1 VIDEDW
7 TDALAA
13 YAERL
18 HAAAGPDHHVVSA
31 LGAWLLVALCAP
43 LAATGAQAEL
53 AEVLG
58 ADPME
63 AAQFAAELLSQ
74 PHPLVASGGCGW
86 HLRSPQR

>member
-1 VIDEDW
+1 LVDQVW
-7 TDALAA
+7 TDALAP

-43 LAATGAQAEL
+43 LAETGVQAEL

-63 AAQFAAELLSQ
+63 AAQFAAELLTQ
-74 PHPLVASGGCGW
+74 PHPLVAACGW
-86 HLRSPQR
+86 HQRSRHR